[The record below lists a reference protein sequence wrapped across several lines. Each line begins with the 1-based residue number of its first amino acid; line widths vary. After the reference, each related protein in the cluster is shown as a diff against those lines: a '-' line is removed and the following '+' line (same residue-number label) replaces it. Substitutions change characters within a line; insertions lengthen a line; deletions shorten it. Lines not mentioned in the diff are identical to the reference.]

1 MIESYKLQMIESSM
15 AKLAEGTTPRI
26 SHDLFFLSSVD
37 VIDELKAHFSTVHHA
52 DLDRLAEMHTAAR
65 RADEASRRTLA
76 AEAVKKV
83 VDRDEEQ
90 EAVFGSS
97 MRYLAHGEAYA
108 TRDA

>member
-1 MIESYKLQMIESSM
+1 MIETYKMQMIESSM

-26 SHDLFFLSSVD
+26 SRDLFFLSSVD
-37 VIDELKAHFSTVHHA
+37 VIDELKAHFSTDRHA

-65 RADEASRRTLA
+65 RADEASRRAFA

-90 EAVFGSS
+90 EAAFGSS
-97 MRYLAHGEAYA
+97 MRYLAQGETSSERNA
-108 TRDA
+108 